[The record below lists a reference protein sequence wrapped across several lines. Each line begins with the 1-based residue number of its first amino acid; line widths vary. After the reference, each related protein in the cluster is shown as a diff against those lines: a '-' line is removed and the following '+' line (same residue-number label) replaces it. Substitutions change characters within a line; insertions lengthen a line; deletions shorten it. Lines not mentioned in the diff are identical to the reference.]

1 MDAIISFFQQIFETF
16 NTTLMNPDW
25 IIKYG
30 GLYLVAFII
39 FAETGLFIGFFL
51 PGDGLLF
58 ITGIMIANSESPFS
72 DPFFNLI
79 YWLII
84 ITAAGIIGNMV
95 GYWFG
100 KKSGPMLYK
109 RKETWIFKRK
119 HLEQAAD
126 FYDKRGGTAIIIAR
140 FLPIVRTFA
149 PIVGGVVKMEYRK
162 FMQYNIWGGIIW
174 VFSIT
179 IMGYVLGNNEWV
191 KNNLHYIIL
200 GIVLVTTAPVLFQMI
215 FGKGKKKVESIPE
228 PANSSDSRIIEDN
241 LEEIEEIEQ

>member
-1 MDAIISFFQQIFETF
+1 MDAIISFFQQLIETF
-16 NTTLMNPDW
+16 NTTLMNPEW

-58 ITGIMIANSESPFS
+58 ITGIMIANSAAPFS

-84 ITAAGIIGNMV
+84 ITAAAIIGNMV

-100 KKSGPMLYK
+100 KKSGPMIYK

-119 HLEQAAD
+119 HLEQAAQ
-126 FYDKRGGTAIIIAR
+126 FYEKKGGTAIIIAR

-149 PIVGGVVKMEYRK
+149 PIVGGVVKMEYKK
-162 FMQYNIWGGIIW
+162 FMQYNIWGGVIW

-179 IMGYVLGNNEWV
+179 ITGYLLGNNDWV
-191 KNNLHYIIL
+191 KDNLHYIIL
-200 GIVLVTTAPVLFQMI
+200 GIVLVTTAPVLIKMI
-215 FGKGKKKVESIPE
+215 FGKSKSKSPDRVEEDSNIKGMEIPE
-228 PANSSDSRIIEDN
+228 Q
-241 LEEIEEIEQ
+241 EIEEIEQ